1 MKRSMSSSKSLN
13 FVCQLKL
20 RDSHEFY
27 SQHLARSL
35 VYGKS
40 RTGRLTYFILP
51 IDLIPELLFGVF
63 GVADDMAAL
72 ALLFGTVLRVRNRIS
87 EKERQKSLPTTR

>member
-1 MKRSMSSSKSLN
+1 MNFIRSTWQEASFMEK
-13 FVCQLKL
+13 V
-20 RDSHEFY
+20 
-27 SQHLARSL
+27 AL
-35 VYGKS
+35 VGS
-40 RTGRLTYFILP
+40 LTYFILP

-63 GVADDMAAL
+63 GVGDDMAAL